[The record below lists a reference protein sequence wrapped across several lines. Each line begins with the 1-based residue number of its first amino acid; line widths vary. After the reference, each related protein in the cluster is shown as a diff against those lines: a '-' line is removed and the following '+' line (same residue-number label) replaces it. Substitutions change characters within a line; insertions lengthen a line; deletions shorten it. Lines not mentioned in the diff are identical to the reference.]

1 MGLTGD
7 WLGRTELTRAI
18 LRKDTARALD
28 LLEQGANPCHADD
41 TRCSDLYFA
50 AIYSEPEVLRE
61 LLRRGADPNGEPG
74 RMIPLLGAMDS
85 AQRYS
90 HREDFDAYQRAFDM
104 VRALL
109 EAGADPD
116 LSQSGR
122 ATARQI
128 AKYLVPG
135 PIADYMKT
143 DPKRNAQEEGV

>member
-61 LLRRGADPNGEPG
+61 LLRRGGGPQWGTRPHDPPSGGYGFRPTLFPQG
-74 RMIPLLGAMDS
+74 R
-85 AQRYS
+85 
-90 HREDFDAYQRAFDM
+90 F
-104 VRALL
+104 
-109 EAGADPD
+109 
-116 LSQSGR
+116 
-122 ATARQI
+122 
-128 AKYLVPG
+128 
-135 PIADYMKT
+135 
-143 DPKRNAQEEGV
+143 